1 MRIAHTRLQHY
12 FSMLVVAEQ
21 VAHTQLYSLHVHS
34 VQSQMQAGKS
44 TACLCTYV
52 ETLNAW

>member
-12 FSMLVVAEQ
+12 FSMLAVAEQ